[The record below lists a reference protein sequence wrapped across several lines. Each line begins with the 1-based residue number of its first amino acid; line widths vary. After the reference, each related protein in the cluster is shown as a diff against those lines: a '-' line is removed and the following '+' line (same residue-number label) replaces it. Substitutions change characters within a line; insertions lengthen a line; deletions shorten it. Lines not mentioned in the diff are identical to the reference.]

1 MAYIGN
7 GRTLLVLGSN
17 VRDDIVPD
25 NTSTT
30 FNLSQEV
37 PGGYEGNVYV
47 FKQTYITE
55 NLITGV
61 VGNDANAGIN
71 FATQTSTFT
80 ITTDNDAIAAA
91 LSDIKET
98 AKLYSDLNHTITIS
112 GSSNGNNG
120 TFTIVSCSYNGS
132 TLTIT
137 LAKPGAQGT
146 PDTGSIS
153 LNRGYSGFW
162 EILEPDID
170 YTIGGAGSN
179 INKQITF
186 SKVPKLNDKIYVI
199 HKGDATYNLVP
210 SDNSVGPNQLSTN
223 LRDFSKQSVVA
234 TAGQTT
240 IQLTQDS
247 INSKAILVTVD
258 GIVQEG
264 EEWNGISV
272 STNSDYALNTSVS
285 PNTIIFRTA
294 LTVGQK
300 VRILHLGFSTVS
312 RRSVLSPGQS
322 GPVAPGSITATEL
335 ATSSVLENK
344 IAASAVT
351 NSKLAA
357 DSITADKILLNNN
370 TSLRSYRANGTTVFS
385 ALTLNSS
392 DELIVNTP
400 TTAHISISGTKTVN
414 ISSTQIVPEA
424 TDVIALGSTTKKFT
438 DAHLSGQLNSQ
449 TANVT
454 GNITV
459 GGTVDGVD
467 VSVLN
472 TTVSN
477 LQTLVNNLVPIGT
490 MMVWSHATVPN
501 SNWLVCD
508 GSAISRTTYSSL
520 FALIST
526 SYGSGDGS
534 TTFNLPDMRRRVAI
548 GASAG
553 LTVASSDNLAEGSR
567 NLSHT
572 HSVPAH
578 SHGLSNHTHSVPPHF
593 HGMGT
598 GADLNITSSGSHTT
612 TIDISHSHTANGGS
626 GNSGPSGTLTTNNST
641 TNISFAIS
649 PHSHG
654 GVTAY
659 SDPNHSHTMNSAGEH
674 RHTLRQ
680 ETSGSG
686 TFNAINI
693 NSASLGSGLNT
704 TNSNMGLAGNH
715 THTINGTSINHR
727 HDISS
732 ETVGYTWTE
741 PNAGQ
746 GHGHT
751 IPTHT
756 HTVSI
761 DPLGVTNKFD
771 NGGSHTH
778 AFTAFSGSIGLG
790 LSGGG
795 VNGNATMTSDTPNT
809 NTSDNSAVLTTG
821 STNNFPYLAVNY
833 IIRAL

>member
-61 VGNDANAGIN
+61 VGNNATTGIT
-71 FATQTSTFT
+71 FASQTTTFT
-80 ITTDNDAIAAA
+80 ITTNNAAIAAA

-98 AKLYSDLNHTITIS
+98 VKLYSDLNHTITIS

-146 PDTGSIS
+146 PDTGSIT

-162 EILEPDID
+162 EVLEPDVD
-170 YTIGGAGSN
+170 YTIGGTGSN

-186 SKVPKLNDKIYVI
+186 SKVPKVNDKIYVI

-210 SDNSVGPNQLSTN
+210 SDNSVGPNQLSQN
-223 LRDFSKQSVVA
+223 LRDFSKQSFV
-234 TAGQTT
+234 TT
-240 IQLTQDS
+240 STITQLELTQNS
-247 INSKAILVTVD
+247 INSKAILVTID

-264 EEWNGISV
+264 EDGTAAPVNSSV
-272 STNSDYALNTSVS
+272 DYALDTTVS
-285 PNTIIFRTA
+285 PNLIRFRTSVPA
-294 LTVGQK
+294 NK
-300 VRILHLGFSTVS
+300 KIRILHLGFSTVS
-312 RRSVLSPGQS
+312 RRAALSPGQI
-322 GPVAPGSITATEL
+322 GPVAPGTITATEL
-335 ATSSVLENK
+335 ATSSVLETK
-344 IAASAVT
+344 IASSAVT

-357 DSITADKILLNNN
+357 DSVTSDKILLNNN

-385 ALTLNSS
+385 ALTLNAS

-400 TTAHISISGTKTVN
+400 TTAHISISGAKTINV
-414 ISSTQIVPEA
+414 SSTQVVPET

-490 MMVWSHATVPN
+490 MMAWSHATVPN
-501 SNWLVCD
+501 SNWLACD

-520 FALIST
+520 FTLLST

-548 GASAG
+548 GTSAG

-567 NLSHT
+567 ALSHT

-612 TIDISHSHTANGGS
+612 TIDISHTHAATATGVSLTTDRSTTGLGLTIQSHTHGVDLNDGKGYTQFANPTHGHSLTSNNNAGLNNAIRVNDDGVNANYLAYGSNGTRTASGGS
-626 GNSGPSGTLTTNNST
+626 R
-641 TNISFAIS
+641 A
-649 PHSHG
+649 
-654 GVTAY
+654 
-659 SDPNHSHTMNSAGEH
+659 SAE
-674 RHTLRQ
+674 
-680 ETSGSG
+680 
-686 TFNAINI
+686 N
-693 NSASLGSGLNT
+693 
-704 TNSNMGLAGNH
+704 
-715 THTINGTSINHR
+715 INHR
-727 HDISS
+727 HEIDSVV
-732 ETVGYTWTE
+732 VGHTITE
-741 PNAGQ
+741 PNSGQ
-746 GHGHT
+746 GHSHT
-751 IPTHT
+751 IVSHT
-756 HTVSI
+756 HPITV
-761 DPLGVTNKFD
+761 DAVPEANKNRTD
-771 NGGSHTH
+771 SGGSHTH
-778 AFTAFSGSIGLG
+778 AFSAFSGSIGLG

-795 VNGNATMTSDTPNT
+795 VNGNATMTSGTPST
-809 NTSDNSAVLTTG
+809 NTSDNSAILTTG
-821 STNNFPYLAVNY
+821 SVNNVPYTVVNY